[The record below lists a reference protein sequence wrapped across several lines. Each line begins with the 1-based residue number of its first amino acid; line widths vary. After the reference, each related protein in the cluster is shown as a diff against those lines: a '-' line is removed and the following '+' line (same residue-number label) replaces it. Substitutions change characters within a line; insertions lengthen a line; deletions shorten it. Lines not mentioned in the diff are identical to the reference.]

1 MSFFQL
7 VRREMHTSIPRLAFM
22 SLLGG
27 VSNAAILA
35 AVNIGSQ
42 GAKNDHAPDLWASAL
57 FVIALSL
64 FVKTQYYIN
73 ITCSIE
79 IEAIIHRMR
88 LRLMDGIRRSELIS
102 LESIGRPRIVATIS
116 NDTALLKQASR
127 ILIFGMQGVVLV
139 LFVAIYVAYLS
150 FAAFLLSA
158 AIIGTA
164 AVILHRKNRQM
175 RKWTNQANDWSNR
188 FFDRLT
194 DLLDGFKEVR
204 LNKTRSTNLFE
215 DASEVSRTAANIKI
229 WTDAETLKQMVTTQS
244 LIYFLLGA
252 VVFLAPML
260 SGSMESGSITQTTT
274 ALLFVVGACFG
285 LVQSIPL
292 LMAADAA
299 ADRLDQ
305 LEADLRATAVSAE
318 LSDLARPVDF
328 NTIEMRDVV
337 FQYVNKSSEAVFQVG
352 PIDFVL
358 QAGELVFITGGNGS
372 GKSTFLKLLAGLFAP
387 GSGEIMLD
395 GRRVDDSTRESY
407 RPLISAIFTDYHLFK
422 RLYGSIDP
430 DPVEIDQLLTQFQLV
445 NKTHLIDNE
454 FDTLDLSGGQ
464 RKRLALIVGLLESRP
479 ILLLDEWTSDQDPDF
494 RRKFYSELLPA
505 FKRSG
510 KTIVVVTHDDRY
522 LNELD
527 LPARRLRMEEGRFV
541 EQSSG

>member
-22 SLLGG
+22 SVLGG
-27 VSNAAILA
+27 VSNATILA

-42 GAKNDHAPDLWASAL
+42 GAKNGRAPDLWASAL

-139 LFVAIYVAYLS
+139 LFVAMYVAYLS

-164 AVILHRKNRQM
+164 AVILHRKNREM
-175 RKWTNQANDWSNR
+175 RKWTDQANDWSGR
-188 FFDRLT
+188 LFDRLT

-204 LNKTRSTNLFE
+204 LNKTRSNNLFD
-215 DASEVSRTAANIKI
+215 DASEVSRTAANIRI

-244 LIYFLLGA
+244 LIYLLLGA
-252 VVFLAPML
+252 VVFLAPVFSDSL
-260 SGSMESGSITQTTT
+260 ESGSITQTTT

-318 LSDLARPVDF
+318 PGDLARPKGF
-328 NTIEMRDVV
+328 SAIEMRDIV
-337 FQYVNKSSEAVFQVG
+337 FQYVNKSSEALFQVG
-352 PIDFVL
+352 PVDFEL

-372 GKSTFLKLLAGLFAP
+372 GKSTFLKLLAGLFTP
-387 GSGEIMLD
+387 SSGEIMLD
-395 GRRVDDSTRESY
+395 GRPVDDSTRESY
-407 RPLISAIFTDYHLFK
+407 RALISAVFTDYHLFK

-430 DPVEIDQLLTQFQLV
+430 HPDEIDQLLKQFELSS
-445 NKTHLIDNE
+445 KTHLIDNE

-464 RKRLALIVGLLESRP
+464 RKRLALIVGLLERRP

-505 FKRSG
+505 FKRAG

-541 EQSSG
+541 EQSSA

>member
-1 MSFFQL
+1 
-7 VRREMHTSIPRLAFM
+7 
-22 SLLGG
+22 
-27 VSNAAILA
+27 
-35 AVNIGSQ
+35 
-42 GAKNDHAPDLWASAL
+42 
-57 FVIALSL
+57 
-64 FVKTQYYIN
+64 
-73 ITCSIE
+73 
-79 IEAIIHRMR
+79 
-88 LRLMDGIRRSELIS
+88 
-102 LESIGRPRIVATIS
+102 
-116 NDTALLKQASR
+116 
-127 ILIFGMQGVVLV
+127 
-139 LFVAIYVAYLS
+139 
-150 FAAFLLSA
+150 
-158 AIIGTA
+158 
-164 AVILHRKNRQM
+164 
-175 RKWTNQANDWSNR
+175 
-188 FFDRLT
+188 
-194 DLLDGFKEVR
+194 
-204 LNKTRSTNLFE
+204 
-215 DASEVSRTAANIKI
+215 
-229 WTDAETLKQMVTTQS
+229 
-244 LIYFLLGA
+244 
-252 VVFLAPML
+252 ML

-305 LEADLRATAVSAE
+305 LETDLRATAVSAE

-337 FQYVNKSSEAVFQVG
+337 FQYVNKSSETVFQVG

-407 RPLISAIFTDYHLFK
+407 RRLISAIFTDYHLFK

>member
-7 VRREMHTSIPRLAFM
+7 VRREMHTSVPRLAFM

-35 AVNIGSQ
+35 AVNVGSQ
-42 GAKNDHAPDLWASAL
+42 VSKNDPTPDFWASAL

-73 ITCSIE
+73 ITCSVE

-88 LRLMDGIRRSELIS
+88 LRIMDCIRRSELIPI
-102 LESIGRPRIVATIS
+102 ETIGRPRIIATIS

-139 LFVAIYVAYLS
+139 FFVAMYVAYLS
-150 FAAFLLSA
+150 PAAFLLSA

-164 AVILHRKNRQM
+164 AVILHRKNRQL
-175 RKWTNQANDWSNR
+175 KQWTNQANDWSNQL
-188 FFDRLT
+188 FDRLT

-204 LNKTRSTNLFE
+204 LNNTRSNNLFE

-244 LIYFLLGA
+244 LIYLLLGA

-260 SGSMESGSITQTTT
+260 SGSLENGSITQTTT

-305 LEADLRATAVSAE
+305 LEADIRATAVSAE
-318 LSDLARPVDF
+318 LSDLTRPTNF
-328 NTIEMRDVV
+328 STIEMRDVV
-337 FQYVNKSSEAVFQVG
+337 FQYIGKSSEALFQVG
-352 PIDFVL
+352 PVDFAL

-372 GKSTFLKLLAGLFAP
+372 GKSTFLKLLAGLFTP
-387 GSGEIMLD
+387 SSGEVTLD

-407 RPLISAIFTDYHLFK
+407 RLLISAIFTDYHLFK
-422 RLYGSIDP
+422 RLYGSADP
-430 DPVEIDQLLTQFQLV
+430 DMAELDRLLKQFQLFD
-445 NKTHLIDNE
+445 KTHLIDNE
-454 FDTLDLSGGQ
+454 FHTLDLSGGQ

-494 RRKFYSELLPA
+494 RRKFYYELLPA
-505 FKRSG
+505 FKRAG

-541 EQSSG
+541 EQSSE